1 MVHARAV
8 DRPEA
13 FPFFVGAEP
22 VERAPVA
29 CADVT
34 PAPRRTPGAR
44 LTLALLDAGDRE
56 VEPIWRALEAAARP
70 VYFLT
75 WGWVSTWLAQLPVE
89 ARPQLA
95 VVRQGATAVAACFL
109 GRRRLLRHGVVPTR
123 TRYLNATGLP
133 QFDELCIEHNTML
146 CVPGVA
152 WPLQALIDGLPADW
166 DELALP
172 AIDATPLAP
181 PDGYQLVIDREVA
194 APYVD
199 LAKVRAAGDY
209 LSLLGGNTR
218 AQIRRARRLVGPC
231 ELEVARTPADALEI
245 YDELVALHTAS
256 WRRRGEPG
264 AFADPWFERFHR
276 RLIIERFAH
285 GETQLLRLRAG
296 GKTLGCVYNLVA
308 HGRTLFYQSGLADA
322 ADPRVKPGY
331 VCQAAAIEHAA
342 AAGGAIYDFLGGDAR
357 YKASLSTGA
366 SRLIWA
372 RVQRRLV
379 RFALEERA
387 RHLRRA
393 FLAWRAAPA
402 TQADR

>member
-8 DRPEA
+8 DRLEA
-13 FPFFVGAEP
+13 FPVFVGAEP
-22 VERAPVA
+22 LERAPVA

-34 PAPRRTPGAR
+34 PGPRRTPGAR
-44 LTLALLDAGDRE
+44 LTLALLDADDRD
-56 VEPIWRALEAAARP
+56 VEPIWRALETAARP
-70 VYFLT
+70 SYFLT
-75 WGWVSTWLAQLPVE
+75 WGWVSTWLAALP
-89 ARPQLA
+89 AATRPQLA
-95 VVRQGATAVAACFL
+95 VIREGATAVAACFL
-109 GRRRLLRHGVVPTR
+109 GRRRQRRHGVVPTR
-123 TRYLNATGLP
+123 MRYVNATGIS
-133 QFDELCIEHNTML
+133 QFDELCIEHNAML
-146 CVPGVA
+146 CVPGIA

-172 AIDATPLAP
+172 AIDAAPLAP

-199 LAKVRAAGDY
+199 LARVRATGDY
-209 LSLLGGNTR
+209 LALLGSNTR
-218 AQIRRARRLVGPC
+218 AQIRRARRAVGPC
-231 ELEVARTPADALEI
+231 VLEVARTPAEALEI

-264 AFADPWFERFHR
+264 AFADPWFDRFHR
-276 RLIIERFAH
+276 RLIAERFGH
-285 GETQLLRLRAG
+285 GEIELLRLRARG
-296 GKTLGCVYNLVA
+296 QTIGCLYNLIA
-308 HGRTLFYQSGLADA
+308 HGRTLFYQSGLAAFD
-322 ADPRVKPGY
+322 DPHIKPGY
-331 VCQAAAIEHAA
+331 LCQAAAIEHAA

-366 SRLIWA
+366 TRLIWA

-402 TQADR
+402 AAQ